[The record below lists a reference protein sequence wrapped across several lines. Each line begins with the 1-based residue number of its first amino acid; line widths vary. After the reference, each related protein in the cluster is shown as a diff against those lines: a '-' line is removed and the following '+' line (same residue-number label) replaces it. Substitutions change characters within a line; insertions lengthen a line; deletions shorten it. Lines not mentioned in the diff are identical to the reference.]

1 MLIFSSPHHFFSS
14 SDYPSFFFFLLLPYV
29 FPEYL
34 GCEND
39 TSLNSV

>member
-1 MLIFSSPHHFFSS
+1 MLIFSSPHNFFLVQTT
-14 SDYPSFFFFLLLPYV
+14 PPFFFLMLPYV

>member
-1 MLIFSSPHHFFSS
+1 MLISSSPHNFFLVQTT
-14 SDYPSFFFFLLLPYV
+14 PPFFLLLPYV